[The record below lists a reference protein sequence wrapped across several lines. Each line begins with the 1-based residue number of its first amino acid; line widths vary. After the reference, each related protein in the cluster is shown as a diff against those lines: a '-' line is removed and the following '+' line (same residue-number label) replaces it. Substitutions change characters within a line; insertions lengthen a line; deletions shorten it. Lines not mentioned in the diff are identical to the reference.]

1 MSDEEVKTKPIAF
14 KAEIK
19 QLLNILIHSLY
30 KDREIFL
37 RELISNA
44 SDAISQME
52 FILLTNRDVLE
63 PDVDFK
69 IQIMVDEDEKIV
81 TIEDNGIGMTEDEL
95 VTNLGTIAQS
105 GAKAFIEASEGDQEN
120 LIDVIGQFGVGF
132 YSVFMVAKWVRVT
145 SRSYKP
151 DAEAASWYATG
162 EDSFVIEPAEKDN
175 RGTRIEIKLKE
186 DAEEFARESRI
197 REIVKKHSD
206 YVRYPIFVGGDEEQA
221 NRQIAIWRQS
231 PREVKDE
238 DYQEFYQHLTLD
250 FEPPL
255 EHIHT
260 VVDAPLRL
268 YALLYIPTNP
278 EKNVFSL
285 RKEDG
290 LKLYARKILIQEYT
304 TELLPKYFRFIQG
317 VVDAEDLPLNVS
329 RETIQSNPLI
339 IRIRK
344 ILTSQVINK
353 LETIAKK
360 DDELYEKF
368 WNVYSNFLKEGI
380 ATAEDGRE
388 ELYPLL
394 RFKTTKITDKLSSL
408 NDYIGRM
415 KAGQKKIYYI
425 LGDDETSVLQS
436 PHLDYFN
443 KHEYEVI
450 TFTNAMDSFMLINL
464 REYEGF
470 EFTNVADPKLKLE
483 EEDSEA
489 EEEDAE
495 AQEIETVQPLIDRF
509 KEHLG
514 EKVTDVRATNRLT
527 SSIARL
533 VDPEDAMGQEMQRVY
548 RIMERDYQVP
558 KKVLEINPK
567 HPVIEKLSGFEDQEK
582 QALIMDQIYE
592 SALLIEGLH
601 PDPAAMLPR
610 IQKLMEL
617 ALD

>member
-1 MSDEEVKTKPIAF
+1 
-14 KAEIK
+14 
-19 QLLNILIHSLY
+19 
-30 KDREIFL
+30 
-37 RELISNA
+37 
-44 SDAISQME
+44 
-52 FILLTNRDVLE
+52 
-63 PDVDFK
+63 
-69 IQIMVDEDEKIV
+69 
-81 TIEDNGIGMTEDEL
+81 
-95 VTNLGTIAQS
+95 
-105 GAKAFIEASEGDQEN
+105 
-120 LIDVIGQFGVGF
+120 
-132 YSVFMVAKWVRVT
+132 
-145 SRSYKP
+145 
-151 DAEAASWYATG
+151 
-162 EDSFVIEPAEKDN
+162 
-175 RGTRIEIKLKE
+175 
-186 DAEEFARESRI
+186 AEEFARESRI
-197 REIVKKHSD
+197 HEIVKKHSD
-206 YVRYPIFVGGDEEQA
+206 YVRYPIFVGDDEEQA
-221 NRQIAIWRQS
+221 NRQVAIWRQS

-353 LETIAKK
+353 LEQIAKK

-394 RFKTTKITDKLSSL
+394 RFKTTKVVDRLSSL

-470 EFTNVADPKLKLE
+470 EFT
-483 EEDSEA
+483 
-489 EEEDAE
+489 
-495 AQEIETVQPLIDRF
+495 
-509 KEHLG
+509 
-514 EKVTDVRATNRLT
+514 
-527 SSIARL
+527 
-533 VDPEDAMGQEMQRVY
+533 
-548 RIMERDYQVP
+548 
-558 KKVLEINPK
+558 
-567 HPVIEKLSGFEDQEK
+567 
-582 QALIMDQIYE
+582 
-592 SALLIEGLH
+592 
-601 PDPAAMLPR
+601 
-610 IQKLMEL
+610 
-617 ALD
+617 